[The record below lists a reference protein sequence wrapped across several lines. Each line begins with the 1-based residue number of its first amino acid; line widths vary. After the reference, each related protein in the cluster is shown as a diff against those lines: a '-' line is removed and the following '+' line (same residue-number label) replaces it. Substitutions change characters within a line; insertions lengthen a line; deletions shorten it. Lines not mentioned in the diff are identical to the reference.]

1 MSIDW
6 QTIIRHF
13 YKDEP
18 ELEKLLLRHSS
29 QVRDKALEIAAASG
43 CAADKELVV
52 AGAMLHDIGIIG
64 CHAPDILCNGKAH
77 YITHGIIGSRMLAEY
92 GKAHD
97 LDLSACCRICERHT
111 GSGLTAADI
120 AAQNLPLPAQDLLP
134 ESTEEKLI
142 CLADKFFSKSGSM
155 QAKSIEKICRS
166 MQKHGTA
173 SLERFHALCAD
184 FGIKVQ

>member
-1 MSIDW
+1 MNIDW

-77 YITHGIIGSRMLAEY
+77 YITHGVIGSRMLAEY
-92 GKAHD
+92 GD
-97 LDLSACCRICERHT
+97 DCGLDLSACCRICERHT

-134 ESTEEKLI
+134 ETTEEKLI

-155 QAKSIEKICRS
+155 QEK
-166 MQKHGTA
+166 
-173 SLERFHALCAD
+173 SLESVRQSMAKFGQQSIDRFEEMHAL
-184 FGIKVQ
+184 FNQ